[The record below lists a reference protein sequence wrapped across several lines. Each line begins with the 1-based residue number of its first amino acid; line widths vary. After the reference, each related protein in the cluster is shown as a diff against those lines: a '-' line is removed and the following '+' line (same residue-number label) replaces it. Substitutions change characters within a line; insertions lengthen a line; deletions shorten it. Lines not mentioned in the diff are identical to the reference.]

1 MAAYGACWK
10 WHVILYPG
18 HGSLSQVQHSSQ
30 PRNSVSLVCIAS
42 KAWLPVTGEVCG
54 GLAGEFSTTMLVA
67 RGERSACDPAT
78 DVAYCAKEVRFLAFS
93 AGEGDL
99 TRQSAQSAGLSA
111 VSGGRCRCLVPTGQ
125 LELRDRLRHN
135 GYEKLYLT
143 ILSYALHVLRYST
156 FTHRDSL
163 YTKR

>member
-1 MAAYGACWK
+1 
-10 WHVILYPG
+10 
-18 HGSLSQVQHSSQ
+18 
-30 PRNSVSLVCIAS
+30 
-42 KAWLPVTGEVCG
+42 
-54 GLAGEFSTTMLVA
+54 MLVA

-78 DVAYCAKEVRFLAFS
+78 DVAYCAKEVRFT
-93 AGEGDL
+93 AGGGDL
-99 TRQSAQSAGLSA
+99 TRPSAQPAGMLAISI
-111 VSGGRCRCLVPTGQ
+111 GRCRVLVPTGQ

-156 FTHRDSL
+156 FSHRDSL